1 MVKIRSLQFNYI
13 VFKNAYRVV
22 RLTILKAV
30 FAVLNEINSMIINT
44 IMISL
49 FTFVPLCLCGK
60 KKCHQDTKTLR
71 FTNSIY

>member
-49 FTFVPLCLCGK
+49 FTFVPWCLCGK
-60 KKCHQDTKTLR
+60 KNATKTQR
-71 FTNSIY
+71 H

>member
-30 FAVLNEINSMIINT
+30 FAVLNEINSMIIKT

-49 FTFVPLCLCGK
+49 FTFVPWCLGGK
-60 KKCHQDTKTLR
+60 KKMPPRHKDTKVH
-71 FTNSIY
+71 